1 MNEQMF
7 RLRFQWAMGQTE
19 TLKKMRELRKDRARM
34 QTIFREKERDNRWL
48 KTTTAIQQKEV
59 RHSQEKV
66 GIVTSAKMQK
76 TIVVEVRRR
85 VAHPVYKRIV
95 TKRSKF
101 MAHDEHGKAHE
112 GDMVRIVESR
122 PLSKNK
128 RWSLERSHPRRAPTG
143 V

>member
-1 MNEQMF
+1 MVDEM
-7 RLRFQWAMGQTE
+7 
-19 TLKKMRELRKDRARM
+19 
-34 QTIFREKERDNRWL
+34 
-48 KTTTAIQQKEV
+48 TTAEKKET
-59 RHSQEKV
+59 RQRLEKV
-66 GIVTSAKMQK
+66 GIVTSTRMQK
-76 TIVVEVRRR
+76 TIVVEVHRR
-85 VAHPVYKRIV
+85 VSHPVYKRIV

-128 RWSLERSHPRRAPTG
+128 RWRLKEVIRAASTG

>member
-1 MNEQMF
+1 M
-7 RLRFQWAMGQTE
+7 TE
-19 TLKKMRELRKDRARM
+19 TTAA
-34 QTIFREKERDNRWL
+34 
-48 KTTTAIQQKEV
+48 TTEKEV
-59 RHSQEKV
+59 RHRQEKV

-101 MAHDEHGKAHE
+101 MAHDEHRKAHE

-122 PLSKNK
+122 PLSKSK
-128 RWSLERSHPRRAPTG
+128 RWSLKEVIRASTTG

>member
-1 MNEQMF
+1 M
-7 RLRFQWAMGQTE
+7 ADE
-19 TLKKMRELRKDRARM
+19 T
-34 QTIFREKERDNRWL
+34 
-48 KTTTAIQQKEV
+48 TTTAANEKQI
-59 RHSQEKV
+59 RHRQEKI

-95 TKRSKF
+95 TKQSKF

-112 GDMVRIVESR
+112 GDMVRIVETR

-128 RWSLERSHPRRAPTG
+128 RWSLKEVIRAATTG

>member
-1 MNEQMF
+1 M
-7 RLRFQWAMGQTE
+7 AE
-19 TLKKMRELRKDRARM
+19 TA
-34 QTIFREKERDNRWL
+34 TTNEKE
-48 KTTTAIQQKEV
+48 I
-59 RHSQEKV
+59 RHRQEKV
-66 GIVTSAKMQK
+66 GIVTSTKMQK

-85 VAHPVYKRIV
+85 VEHPVYKRIV

-101 MAHDEHGKAHE
+101 MAHEEHGKAHE

-128 RWSLERSHPRRAPTG
+128 RWSLKEVIRAATTG

>member
-1 MNEQMF
+1 M
-7 RLRFQWAMGQTE
+7 TE
-19 TLKKMRELRKDRARM
+19 TA
-34 QTIFREKERDNRWL
+34 
-48 KTTTAIQQKEV
+48 TTNEKEV
-59 RHSQEKV
+59 RHRQEKI
-66 GIVTSAKMQK
+66 GIVTSTKMQK

-128 RWSLERSHPRRAPTG
+128 RWSLKEVIRASTTG

>member
-1 MNEQMF
+1 MADE
-7 RLRFQWAMGQTE
+7 
-19 TLKKMRELRKDRARM
+19 
-34 QTIFREKERDNRWL
+34 
-48 KTTTAIQQKEV
+48 TTTIAIVKDV
-59 RHSQEKV
+59 RHRQEKI
-66 GIVTSAKMQK
+66 GIVTSTKMQK

-101 MAHDEHGKAHE
+101 MAHDEHRKAHE

-128 RWSLERSHPRRAPTG
+128 RWSLKEVIRAASRG

>member
-1 MNEQMF
+1 MAE
-7 RLRFQWAMGQTE
+7 E
-19 TLKKMRELRKDRARM
+19 TAEAKK
-34 QTIFREKERDNRWL
+34 I
-48 KTTTAIQQKEV
+48 V
-59 RHSQEKV
+59 RHHQEKV

-85 VAHPVYKRIV
+85 VQHPVYKRYI

-101 MAHDEHGKAHE
+101 MAHDGHGKAHE
-112 GDMVRIVESR
+112 GDMVRIVEAR

-128 RWSLERSHPRRAPTG
+128 RWSLKEVLRASTIG

>member
-1 MNEQMF
+1 MVDE
-7 RLRFQWAMGQTE
+7 
-19 TLKKMRELRKDRARM
+19 
-34 QTIFREKERDNRWL
+34 I
-48 KTTTAIQQKEV
+48 TTAEKKET
-59 RHSQEKV
+59 RQRLEKV
-66 GIVTSAKMQK
+66 GIVTSTRMQK
-76 TIVVEVRRR
+76 TIVVEVHRR
-85 VAHPVYKRIV
+85 VSHPVYKRIV

-128 RWSLERSHPRRAPTG
+128 RWRLKEVIRAASTG

>member
-1 MNEQMF
+1 MADE
-7 RLRFQWAMGQTE
+7 
-19 TLKKMRELRKDRARM
+19 
-34 QTIFREKERDNRWL
+34 
-48 KTTTAIQQKEV
+48 TTTTTNAKEV
-59 RHSQEKV
+59 RHRQEKV
-66 GIVTSAKMQK
+66 GIVTSTKMQK

-85 VAHPVYKRIV
+85 VPHPVYKRIL

-101 MAHDEHGKAHE
+101 MAHDEHGKARE

-128 RWSLERSHPRRAPTG
+128 RWSLKEVIRAASTG

>member
-1 MNEQMF
+1 MSAE
-7 RLRFQWAMGQTE
+7 
-19 TLKKMRELRKDRARM
+19 
-34 QTIFREKERDNRWL
+34 EK
-48 KTTTAIQQKEV
+48 KEV
-59 RHSQEKV
+59 RHRQEKV
-66 GIVTSAKMQK
+66 GTVTSSKMKK

-85 VAHPVYKRIV
+85 VPHPVYKRII

-101 MAHDEHGKAHE
+101 MAHDVHGKAHE

-128 RWSLERSHPRRAPTG
+128 RWSLKEVIRTATTG

>member
-1 MNEQMF
+1 MAEATPGN
-7 RLRFQWAMGQTE
+7 
-19 TLKKMRELRKDRARM
+19 
-34 QTIFREKERDNRWL
+34 EKE
-48 KTTTAIQQKEV
+48 T
-59 RHSQEKV
+59 RHRQEKV
-66 GIVTSAKMQK
+66 GIVTSTKMQK

-122 PLSKNK
+122 PLSRNK
-128 RWSLERSHPRRAPTG
+128 RWSLKEVIRAATTG

>member
-1 MNEQMF
+1 M
-7 RLRFQWAMGQTE
+7 ADE
-19 TLKKMRELRKDRARM
+19 T
-34 QTIFREKERDNRWL
+34 
-48 KTTTAIQQKEV
+48 TTTATDKQV
-59 RHSQEKV
+59 RHRQEKV
-66 GIVTSAKMQK
+66 GIVTSTKMQK

-122 PLSKNK
+122 PLSRNK
-128 RWSLERSHPRRAPTG
+128 RWSLKEVLRAATTG

>member
-1 MNEQMF
+1 MADQEN
-7 RLRFQWAMGQTE
+7 
-19 TLKKMRELRKDRARM
+19 
-34 QTIFREKERDNRWL
+34 ERD
-48 KTTTAIQQKEV
+48 APF
-59 RHSQEKV
+59 RHRAEKV
-66 GIVTSAKMQK
+66 GIVTSTKMQK
-76 TIVVEVRRR
+76 TIVVEVHRR
-85 VAHPVYKRIV
+85 VQHPTYKRIM

-128 RWSLERSHPRRAPTG
+128 RWSLKEVIRAAARTATTG

>member
-1 MNEQMF
+1 MAE
-7 RLRFQWAMGQTE
+7 E
-19 TLKKMRELRKDRARM
+19 
-34 QTIFREKERDNRWL
+34 
-48 KTTTAIQQKEV
+48 TTTIANERNV
-59 RHSQEKV
+59 RHRQEKI
-66 GIVTSAKMQK
+66 GIVTSTKMQK

-101 MAHDEHGKAHE
+101 MAHDEHRKAHE

-128 RWSLERSHPRRAPTG
+128 RWSLKEVIRAASTG

>member
-1 MNEQMF
+1 MAE
-7 RLRFQWAMGQTE
+7 E
-19 TLKKMRELRKDRARM
+19 T
-34 QTIFREKERDNRWL
+34 
-48 KTTTAIQQKEV
+48 TTTAIEKKV
-59 RHSQEKV
+59 RHHQEKI
-66 GIVTSAKMQK
+66 GIVTSTKMQK

-101 MAHDEHGKAHE
+101 MAHDEHSKAHE
-112 GDMVRIVESR
+112 GDMVRIVETR

-128 RWSLERSHPRRAPTG
+128 RWSLKEVIRAATIG

>member
-1 MNEQMF
+1 M
-7 RLRFQWAMGQTE
+7 TE
-19 TLKKMRELRKDRARM
+19 
-34 QTIFREKERDNRWL
+34 
-48 KTTTAIQQKEV
+48 TTTATEKQV
-59 RHSQEKV
+59 RHRQEKV

-95 TKRSKF
+95 TRRSKF

-122 PLSKNK
+122 PLSRNK
-128 RWSLERSHPRRAPTG
+128 RWSLKEVIRAATTG

>member
-1 MNEQMF
+1 M
-7 RLRFQWAMGQTE
+7 AE
-19 TLKKMRELRKDRARM
+19 TAA
-34 QTIFREKERDNRWL
+34 TPVEK
-48 KTTTAIQQKEV
+48 AV
-59 RHSQEKV
+59 RHHQEKV

-128 RWSLERSHPRRAPTG
+128 RWSLKEVLRAVTTG

>member
-1 MNEQMF
+1 M
-7 RLRFQWAMGQTE
+7 AE
-19 TLKKMRELRKDRARM
+19 TTA
-34 QTIFREKERDNRWL
+34 TTSEKE
-48 KTTTAIQQKEV
+48 A
-59 RHSQEKV
+59 RHRQEKV

-128 RWSLERSHPRRAPTG
+128 RWSLKEVLRASTTG

>member
-1 MNEQMF
+1 MADE
-7 RLRFQWAMGQTE
+7 
-19 TLKKMRELRKDRARM
+19 
-34 QTIFREKERDNRWL
+34 
-48 KTTTAIQQKEV
+48 TTTATEKKV
-59 RHSQEKV
+59 RHHQEKI

-101 MAHDEHGKAHE
+101 MAHDEHSKAHE
-112 GDMVRIVESR
+112 GDMVRIVETR

-128 RWSLERSHPRRAPTG
+128 RWSLKEVIRAAAIG

>member
-1 MNEQMF
+1 MSEEATK
-7 RLRFQWAMGQTE
+7 RT
-19 TLKKMRELRKDRARM
+19 
-34 QTIFREKERDNRWL
+34 
-48 KTTTAIQQKEV
+48 
-59 RHSQEKV
+59 RHRQEKI
-66 GIVTSAKMQK
+66 GTVTSAKMKK

-85 VAHPVYKRIV
+85 VPHPVYKRIV

-128 RWSLERSHPRRAPTG
+128 RWSLKEVIRTATIG

>member
-1 MNEQMF
+1 M
-7 RLRFQWAMGQTE
+7 AE
-19 TLKKMRELRKDRARM
+19 TAT
-34 QTIFREKERDNRWL
+34 TIEKE
-48 KTTTAIQQKEV
+48 I
-59 RHSQEKV
+59 RHRQEKV
-66 GIVTSAKMQK
+66 GIVTSTKMQK

-85 VAHPVYKRIV
+85 VEHPVYKRIV
-95 TKRSKF
+95 TKRSRF

-128 RWSLERSHPRRAPTG
+128 RWSLKEVIRATTTG

>member
-1 MNEQMF
+1 M
-7 RLRFQWAMGQTE
+7 ADE
-19 TLKKMRELRKDRARM
+19 T
-34 QTIFREKERDNRWL
+34 
-48 KTTTAIQQKEV
+48 TTTAN
-59 RHSQEKV
+59 EKV
-66 GIVTSAKMQK
+66 IRHRLEKIGIVTSTKMQK

-122 PLSKNK
+122 PLSRNK
-128 RWSLERSHPRRAPTG
+128 RWSLKEVIRAASTG

>member
-1 MNEQMF
+1 M
-7 RLRFQWAMGQTE
+7 AE
-19 TLKKMRELRKDRARM
+19 TA
-34 QTIFREKERDNRWL
+34 TTNEKE
-48 KTTTAIQQKEV
+48 I
-59 RHSQEKV
+59 RHRQEKV

-85 VAHPVYKRIV
+85 VEHPVYKRIV

-128 RWSLERSHPRRAPTG
+128 RWSLKEVIRAATTG

>member
-1 MNEQMF
+1 MSAEEKT
-7 RLRFQWAMGQTE
+7 AAVGG
-19 TLKKMRELRKDRARM
+19 RA
-34 QTIFREKERDNRWL
+34 ERHR
-48 KTTTAIQQKEV
+48 
-59 RHSQEKV
+59 QEKV
-66 GIVTSAKMQK
+66 GVVTSAKMKK

-85 VAHPVYKRIV
+85 VAHPVYKRII

-128 RWSLERSHPRRAPTG
+128 RWSLKEVIRTATTG

>member
-1 MNEQMF
+1 MTDE
-7 RLRFQWAMGQTE
+7 
-19 TLKKMRELRKDRARM
+19 
-34 QTIFREKERDNRWL
+34 
-48 KTTTAIQQKEV
+48 TTTNASEKQI
-59 RHSQEKV
+59 RHRLEKV
-66 GIVTSAKMQK
+66 GTVTSTKMQK

-112 GDMVRIVESR
+112 GDVVRIVESR
-122 PLSKNK
+122 PLSRNK
-128 RWSLERSHPRRAPTG
+128 RWSLKEVIRAAATG